1 MKTKL
6 IPAALI
12 AAMIVTPA
20 MACPDWKA
28 VAPFDAILVASDQN
42 AENES
47 CSGGK
52 YESSSGCMRAGLS
65 FEKHMSDVVEDR
77 KSAIADK
84 CQENA
89 R

>member
-1 MKTKL
+1 MSMLKYAILTT
-6 IPAALI
+6 AL
-12 AAMIVTPA
+12 ATTPD

-28 VAPFDAILVASDQN
+28 TAAFDAMLVASDQN

-47 CSGGK
+47 CPGGK
-52 YESSSGCMRAGLS
+52 YESSSRWRRAGAS
-65 FEKHMSDVVEDR
+65 FENHMSDVVEDR
-77 KSAIADK
+77 KSAIAGK